1 MASTLPTRLLLQNL
15 THYLAGLVL
24 LLKGIT
30 KLAYYPEHR
39 FYVLAFLLAGCIIV
53 CGTFFH
59 HTLEKRFRY
68 ITALFHLIE
77 AGALFLLGYLYAHE
91 GKQYLPYPI
100 YAAAVM
106 FFIAAMLGIIR
117 HRSSLPHV

>member
-1 MASTLPTRLLLQNL
+1 MALPLRTRLFLQNL

-39 FYVLAFLLAGCIIV
+39 FYVLAFILAGSIITI
-53 CGTFFH
+53 GTFFH
-59 HTLEKRFRY
+59 HALEKRFRY
-68 ITALFHLIE
+68 ITSFFHLIE

-100 YAAAVM
+100 YGAAVM
-106 FFIAAMLGIIR
+106 FFMAAILGIIR
-117 HRSSLPHV
+117 QRPSLPHS